1 MWLDR
6 VRQTYRTRRERVAD
20 VLRNCGIP
28 GVVVCPARD
37 GVNLWIHLPSGFDAG
52 EVIERGAALG
62 VLAAPGEV
70 FYLSPG
76 HSNVIRF
83 NVGSVET
90 ERVSVCAELL
100 VKAIAQSGGSR
111 STAIYV

>member
-1 MWLDR
+1 
-6 VRQTYRTRRERVAD
+6 VAW
-20 VLRNCGIP
+20 
-28 GVVVCPARD
+28 PASD
-37 GVNLWIHLPSGFDAG
+37 GVSVWIQLPPGFDSR

-76 HSNVIRF
+76 RSDVIRF

-90 ERVSVCAELL
+90 ERVPACAELL
-100 VKAIAQSGGSR
+100 VKAIQQSGTTR
-111 STAIYV
+111 STEIYV